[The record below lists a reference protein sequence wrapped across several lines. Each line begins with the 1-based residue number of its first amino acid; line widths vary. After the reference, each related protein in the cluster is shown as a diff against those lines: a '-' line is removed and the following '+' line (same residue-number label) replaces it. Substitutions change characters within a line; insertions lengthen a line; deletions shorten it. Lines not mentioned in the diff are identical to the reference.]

1 LPFIDQESALSLLII
16 FGAAFIAWLMWSSK
30 GQKETFLSFAWFSMV
45 VLGALNIIY
54 LLVK

>member
-1 LPFIDQESALSLLII
+1 MSLLII